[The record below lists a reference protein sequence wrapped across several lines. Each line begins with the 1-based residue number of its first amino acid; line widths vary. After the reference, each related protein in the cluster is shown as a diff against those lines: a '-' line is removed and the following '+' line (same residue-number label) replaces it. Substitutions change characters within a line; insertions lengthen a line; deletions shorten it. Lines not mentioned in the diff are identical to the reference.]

1 MNLVAN
7 VSPKGC
13 VENYQLT
20 EKGHSLLQQLTEAYI
35 AGDEFARLLY
45 VDRIILIK
53 QLDTMKAYD
62 LILRARIA
70 RF

>member
-1 MNLVAN
+1 M
-7 VSPKGC
+7 
-13 VENYQLT
+13 
-20 EKGHSLLQQLTEAYI
+20 
-35 AGDEFARLLY
+35 
-45 VDRIILIK
+45 K

>member
-1 MNLVAN
+1 MTKEHLPHQKRVMDEHEELC
-7 VSPKGC
+7 GR
-13 VENYQLT
+13 T
-20 EKGHSLLQQLTEAYI
+20 YI

-62 LILRARIA
+62 LILRARIT